1 MSLRG
6 LAPWHRPPGQ
16 VCSSYEVISN
26 YGKVFMLKGFRLGM
40 LGEYGVTLGEKKPK
54 LVEHVP
60 DYMLVVL
67 NEIITIN
74 QL

>member
-1 MSLRG
+1 
-6 LAPWHRPPGQ
+6 
-16 VCSSYEVISN
+16 
-26 YGKVFMLKGFRLGM
+26 MLKGFRLGM